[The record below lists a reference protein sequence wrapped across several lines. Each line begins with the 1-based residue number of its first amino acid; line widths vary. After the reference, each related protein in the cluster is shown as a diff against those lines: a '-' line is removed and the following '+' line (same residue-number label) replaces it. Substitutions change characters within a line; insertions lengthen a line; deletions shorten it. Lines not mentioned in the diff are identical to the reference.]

1 MIVSLLLM
9 MVSLSST
16 QHTCLLLATYLIG
29 CDGSSASSRAS
40 GERLEVSGGGLV
52 KEGDN
57 VTLSLVIG
65 ETWDRCYWFRYGH
78 LGNPDEYEYC
88 SFQLD
93 ETSKVMSL
101 RKCDS
106 EELKALLM
114 PVQDDSGFSCTV
126 MLVGMDEGMEGK
138 WAARTDTDMHE
149 KEVELVMAQAPS
161 KVEVMV
167 DTEAVVGRPTRVACK
182 VEGGKPQPVANFTL
196 QSSGTSV
203 REVSF
208 SNLTVS
214 AMENNNTVLH
224 TATFVPELEDIGASV
239 ACIVTQKDESGLILD
254 QETVAAAEPLNI
266 FFPPQPVGRGQV
278 LAVLGEKGLIEA
290 TFR

>member
-1 MIVSLLLM
+1 MIVSLLPM

-16 QHTCLLLATYLIG
+16 QRTCLLLATYLIG
-29 CDGSSASSRAS
+29 SDGSSASIRAS

-93 ETSKVMSL
+93 ETSNVMSL

-106 EELKALLM
+106 EELKALLV

-149 KEVELVMAQAPS
+149 KEVELVIRVSQKIQKSEFWNVTYPS
-161 KVEVMV
+161 GFHRLDEPPEKI
-167 DTEAVVGRPTRVACK
+167 
-182 VEGGKPQPVANFTL
+182 
-196 QSSGTSV
+196 
-203 REVSF
+203 
-208 SNLTVS
+208 S
-214 AMENNNTVLH
+214 AL
-224 TATFVPELEDIGASV
+224 
-239 ACIVTQKDESGLILD
+239 
-254 QETVAAAEPLNI
+254 
-266 FFPPQPVGRGQV
+266 
-278 LAVLGEKGLIEA
+278 
-290 TFR
+290 